1 MINPDQALPLLFFG
15 LLTDLVVVVEVGVV
29 GVAEGVGDEAVVE
42 AKVQCLLLKNLMLNL
57 MHIINRFVI

>member
-1 MINPDQALPLLFFG
+1 M
-15 LLTDLVVVVEVGVV
+15 VVEVGVV